1 MLVLKIAFRNI
12 FRQKRRSLYTALSII
27 IGFTLLSISIGLA
40 EGGYGHLIE
49 MFTRGY
55 TGHIQIHQKD
65 YLERPGLYK
74 NFQYDDDLVQSLN
87 SIEGIK
93 SYTPRIHSGSLAFID
108 KKTTGI
114 QLIGINPVLEQKTTI
129 ISAKLGKGQ
138 FISETNSESPHNEM
152 IIGNG
157 IAEIL
162 KAKIGS
168 QIVLIGQGAD
178 GSIANDIF
186 KVVGIMKKENDS
198 TERTKCYIHLY
209 KAQEFLAMYGKVHEV
224 AIVLNS
230 YKDARETSEK
240 LQTVLNNDK
249 LEVAPWQ
256 RVEELFYKSM
266 QADKAGNKVMIIIIV
281 LVVGLGVLNTVL
293 MSILER
299 TREFGVMKAMGTTPL
314 KIGLIIVTET
324 VILSIIAATLSI
336 FTSLLANWP
345 LVKYGIKYDQPL
357 SVGGIYFEAIY
368 SDWVY
373 EAFVTPYV
381 VVVLTAIIVS
391 VFPAIKAMLV
401 KPVDAI
407 RTY

>member
-55 TGHIQIHQKD
+55 TGHIQIHKKD

-74 NFQYDDDLVQSLN
+74 NFQYNDDLIQSLN
-87 SIEGIK
+87 SIEEIK

-114 QLIGINPVLEQKTTI
+114 QLIGINPTLEQKTTT
-129 ISAKLGKGQ
+129 ISAKLGKGK
-138 FISETNSESPHNEM
+138 FISETTLEEPHNEM
-152 IIGNG
+152 IIGNV

-168 QIVLIGQGAD
+168 EIVLIGQGAD

-230 YKDARETSEK
+230 YKDAREASEK

-266 QADKAGNKVMIIIIV
+266 QADKAGNKVMIVIIV

-324 VILSIIAATLSI
+324 VILSIIAATFSI

-381 VVVLTAIIVS
+381 VVVLTAIVVS
-391 VFPAIKAMLV
+391 VFPAVKAMLV

>member
-1 MLVLKIAFRNI
+1 MLILKIAFRNI

-27 IGFTLLSISIGLA
+27 IGYTLLSVSIGLA

-55 TGHIQIHQKD
+55 TGHVQIHQKD

-74 NFQYDDDLVQSLN
+74 NFQYNDQLVQSLKN
-87 SIEGIK
+87 LKEIK
-93 SYTPRIHSGSLAFID
+93 SFTPRIHSGSLAFID

-114 QLIGINPVLEQKTTI
+114 QLIGIDPKLERETTT
-129 ISAKLGKGQ
+129 ISAKMGDGK
-138 FISETNSESPHNEM
+138 FITETSTESPHNEM

-157 IAEIL
+157 VAKIL

-168 QIVLIGQGAD
+168 EIVLIGQAAD

-224 AIVLNS
+224 AIVLDS
-230 YKDARETSEK
+230 YKDARDTSEK
-240 LQTVLNNDK
+240 LQNILSDDN

-256 RVEELFYKSM
+256 KIEEVFYKSM

-299 TREFGVMKAMGTTPL
+299 TREFGVMKAIGTTPA
-314 KIGLIIVTET
+314 KIALIIITET
-324 VILSIIAATLSI
+324 VILSTIAATFSI
-336 FTSLLANWP
+336 LTGLLANWP

-381 VVVLTAIIVS
+381 VVIFTAITVS
-391 VFPAIKAMLV
+391 FIPAIKAMLV

>member
-1 MLVLKIAFRNI
+1 MLILKIAFRNI
-12 FRQKRRSLYTALSII
+12 FRQKRRSLYTALSVI

-55 TGHIQIHQKD
+55 TGHVQIHQKD

-74 NFQYDDDLVQSLN
+74 NFQYNDELIQSLN
-87 SIEGIK
+87 SIEEIK

-114 QLIGINPVLEQKTTI
+114 QLIGINPALEQKTTTI
-129 ISAKLGKGQ
+129 AAKLGKGR
-138 FISETNSESPHNEM
+138 FISETTLEEPHNEM

-162 KAKIGS
+162 RAKIGS
-168 QIVLIGQGAD
+168 EIVLIGQGAD

-209 KAQEFLAMYGKVHEV
+209 KAQEFLTMHGKVHEV

-230 YKDARETSEK
+230 YKDARGTSEK

-256 RVEELFYKSM
+256 KVEEVFYKSM
-266 QADKAGNKVMIIIIV
+266 QADKAGNKVMIVIIV

-324 VILSIIAATLSI
+324 VILSIIAATFSI
-336 FTSLLANWP
+336 FTSILANWP

-373 EAFVTPYV
+373 EAFMTPYV
-381 VVVLTAIIVS
+381 VVVLTAIVVS
-391 VFPAIKAMLV
+391 VFPAIKVMLI